1 MVRDLATGAGGSS
14 LRSAH
19 DLNTRYGTML
29 QVGSHLKGLEPRAFP
44 IARAVVVVAL
54 CWFFVSAVWF
64 AGPPFG
70 RHGDTNTILD
80 SKKTKSLEW
89 RIDVKDVRNADWL
102 CSDFDDE
109 QAIRPEECG
118 LVDEMMCKDHCVSR
132 WCQELCEQSCSKG
145 EGALCAYK
153 SLSDLAT
160 TCNKVQQVMKIRN
173 LTVASE
179 LELAAQ
185 SHAIVRD
192 KCRPLA
198 DSRVENPRKD
208 ELIDPRNE
216 NGYPMCDHHAWCFF
230 CAGSETCETIVPK
243 ARAPERVESGGCA
256 AASLG
261 RIVSICDEAGQF
273 DNSVWIREN
282 ATQDADLKPSLL
294 RKIYYI
300 NCDFATD
307 RRALQ
312 EEQLKRLGVPYER
325 FSCVSGDSVEDVLQK
340 PEAVEIN
347 VRNRPKLPYLHNV
360 KEMTHA
366 HTIGTWIS
374 HYVLFDRIARV
385 HSDDPEGLY
394 LILEDD
400 AILDPRFSIADIDR
414 ISFSLPADWAYASLN
429 VHESYCLEDRINE
442 DWFLKHANLGATLYD
457 SERAA
462 TGRCTPVTKDDAW
475 RDSHILYLS
484 AAAQLLRPATAS
496 KVVDW
501 LDSRPVYHVDAIL
514 RTPNAST
521 FPSFQF
527 KENMFYTALSVSE
540 TRIAPATVPP
550 Q

>member
-1 MVRDLATGAGGSS
+1 MVPALDPGSRGNS

-19 DLNTRYGTML
+19 DLSMRYGTIPE
-29 QVGSHLKGLEPRAFP
+29 VGKHPKRLEPRTFP
-44 IARAVVVVAL
+44 IARAVV
-54 CWFFVSAVWF
+54 FVSLCLFLVSASKL
-64 AGPPFG
+64 GPPFG
-70 RHGDTNTILD
+70 RHDDTDTILE
-80 SKKTKSLEW
+80 SKTTEAFEW
-89 RIDVKDVRNADWL
+89 RVNIKDVRNADWL
-102 CSDFDDE
+102 CADFDDE
-109 QAIRPEECG
+109 QAISPEECG
-118 LVDEMMCKDHCVSR
+118 FVDEMMCKDHCVSR
-132 WCQELCEQSCSKG
+132 WCQDLCEQSCAKG

-153 SLSDLAT
+153 LLSDLAT
-160 TCNKVQQVMKIRN
+160 TCNEVQRVMLSRN
-173 LTVASE
+173 LTIASE

-185 SHAIVRD
+185 SHAVVRD

-198 DSRVENPRKD
+198 DTRVENPRKD
-208 ELIDPRNE
+208 ELIDPRNK
-216 NGYPMCDHHAWCFF
+216 NGYPMCDHHAWCSF
-230 CAGSETCETIVPK
+230 CAGSETCERIVPK

-273 DNSVWIREN
+273 DNSIWIRKN
-282 ATQDADLKPSLL
+282 ATEAVDLKPTLL

-300 NCDFATD
+300 NCDSATD

-312 EEQLKRLGVPYER
+312 EEHLGRLGVPYER
-325 FSCVSGDSVEDVLQK
+325 FSCVSGETVEDVLQK
-340 PEAVEIN
+340 PEALEID
-347 VRNRPKLPYLHNV
+347 VRGRPKLAYLHNV
-360 KEMTHA
+360 KETTHA

-374 HYVLFDRIARV
+374 HYVLFDRIARM
-385 HSDDPEGLY
+385 HADDPEGLY
-394 LILEDD
+394 LVLEDD

-414 ISFSLPADWAYASLN
+414 ISLSLPADWAYASLN

-442 DWFLKHANLGATLYD
+442 DWFLKRARLDATLYD

-527 KENMFYTALSVSE
+527 KENMFYTAQYVSE
-540 TRIAPATVPP
+540 TRIAPVARL
-550 Q
+550 